1 MIPHQPP
8 LAGQLL
14 AFRRFAQ
21 YALIH
26 VETACLGAD
35 WLLLAEGDMLREDF
49 DGDGA
54 VQAGVPGF
62 VDLAHAAFPEQ
73 GGDVVRSVR
82 GGCRRSGPCLLG
94 RRGHSTP
101 KRSTAPAG
109 AQTGVCRSALP
120 IPARWRWWRRRWSWF
135 WWWWYVEP
143 SVTEEGGDVVVAETG
158 AGTQGH
164 DLSVDDRVILRPS
177 GERCHFPAL
186 HRRDRRTDARAH
198 GIYRPE
204 RP

>member
-73 GGDVVRSVR
+73 GGDVVVPEAGA
-82 GGCRRSGPCLLG
+82 GGQGHVCWGVGVILRRSGPPL
-94 RRGHSTP
+94 
-101 KRSTAPAG
+101 
-109 AQTGVCRSALP
+109 
-120 IPARWRWWRRRWSWF
+120 
-135 WWWWYVEP
+135 
-143 SVTEEGGDVVVAETG
+143 
-158 AGTQGH
+158 
-164 DLSVDDRVILRPS
+164 
-177 GERCHFPAL
+177 
-186 HRRDRRTDARAH
+186 
-198 GIYRPE
+198 
-204 RP
+204 